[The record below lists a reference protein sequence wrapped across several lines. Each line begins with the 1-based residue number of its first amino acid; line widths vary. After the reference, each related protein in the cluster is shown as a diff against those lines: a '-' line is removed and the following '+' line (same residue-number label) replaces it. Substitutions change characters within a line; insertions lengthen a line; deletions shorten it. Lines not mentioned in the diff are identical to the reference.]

1 MSFTRHF
8 PSKDATRHSHDQAA
22 QRWWTYRV
30 STLFYYL
37 PHLNDRAVSFYWILF
52 LVTDDTQDAHAMQ
65 STTHFEP
72 HPTLT
77 HHGSETRSTDTE
89 LVERYDELTR
99 SMKVSWTGHHH
110 LIRMLGRGGQG
121 EVYLTEY
128 RGTDGFTVPVAMK
141 VFSPE
146 RFKDRRAYEE
156 AMTRVASIASSV
168 ALIQH
173 DNLLD
178 VQNFF
183 ERDRIRIMM
192 MEWVDGYDLRQLVA
206 PPCLNLLNENLPE
219 YRWNYINEVIITE
232 GVENSRFKAGVAVAI
247 VRECLAALAALHREG
262 IVHGDVKPANIML
275 KRSGHAKLIDMGSA
289 FMYDDPPRDRE
300 CTPIYAPPEV
310 LESHTSSP
318 QSDLASLGYVLI
330 ELLSGQNVFKECES
344 LRDLLKA
351 KRELP
356 KRLHHVL
363 PDELV
368 ENKLL
373 MNLILGL
380 IAPDPSRRFLS
391 AEAAE
396 HEHGA
401 AEFHRQL
408 IMSDM
413 ATEYDNDI
421 RLWLEELRG
430 LESEN
435 E

>member
-1 MSFTRHF
+1 
-8 PSKDATRHSHDQAA
+8 
-22 QRWWTYRV
+22 
-30 STLFYYL
+30 
-37 PHLNDRAVSFYWILF
+37 
-52 LVTDDTQDAHAMQ
+52 MQ

-77 HHGSETRSTDTE
+77 HHGSTTKSSDLD
-89 LVERYDELTR
+89 LVRRYDDLTR
-99 SMKVSWTGHHH
+99 SRKVSWTGHHH
-110 LIRMLGRGGQG
+110 LLRMLGRGGQG

-146 RFKDRRAYEE
+146 RFIDRRAYEE
-156 AMTRVASIASSV
+156 AMSRVAAIASSV

-183 ERDRIRIMM
+183 ERDMIRIMM
-192 MEWVDGYDLRQLVA
+192 MEWIDGYDLRQLVT
-206 PPCLNLLNENLPE
+206 PQCLNLLRENLPE
-219 YRWNYINEVIITE
+219 MRWNYINEVIITE
-232 GVENSRFKAGVAVAI
+232 GIENSRFKAGVAVAI

-289 FMYDDPPRDRE
+289 FMISDPPRERE

-310 LESHTSSP
+310 LESNDTTP

-330 ELLSGQNVFKECES
+330 ELLSGQNVFAGCDS
-344 LRDLLKA
+344 LRDLLRA

-356 KRLHHVL
+356 KRLHEVL
-363 PDELV
+363 PEELL
-368 ENKLL
+368 ENSLL
-373 MNLILGL
+373 MRFIVGL
-380 IAPDPSRRFLS
+380 IAPDPNRRFPS

-396 HEHGA
+396 HERGA

-408 IMSDM
+408 IISDM
-413 ATEYDNDI
+413 ATEYDNDV

-430 LESEN
+430 LEAEN